1 MRTDI
6 PNKQKEKTCIHI
18 ITKDEQMTAFMQCCD
33 VFEKFKVILGPIGT
47 LEVESNSKETID
59 KFVKAKSS
67 DIIAI
72 FDDAG
77 YGWIDDTVKAVSNG
91 IKWMLFSDV
100 IKKIISSEKV

>member
-47 LEVESNSKETID
+47 LEVESNSTEIID
-59 KFVKAKSS
+59 KLVKSKSS

-77 YGWIDDTVKAVSNG
+77 YGWIDDTVKSVSNG
-91 IKWMLFSDV
+91 TNWMLFSDM
-100 IKKIISSEKV
+100 IKKIISSEEV